1 VILIKNKIQTKSLQR
16 KKVMTASLSIISN
29 SVLIILKVTIGI
41 ISGSVSII
49 SEAIHSGMDLMAAII
64 AFFSVRISGMP
75 PDKNH
80 QYGHGKFEN
89 VSGVIEALLIF
100 IAAGWVIFE
109 AVKKIVEP
117 ALPESLGIGAI
128 VMGVSALINFVVSQ
142 RLYKVGKET
151 DSVALEADGLHLRT
165 DVYTSLGVAFGLLL
179 IWLTGIAILDPIV
192 AILVALLILRESFVL
207 LKKAYYPLLDTPLP
221 ANEIDKIKG
230 TINKHLKPGMN
241 FHMLRSRKAGANKY
255 VDLHLEVPGGIT
267 VKESHDLCDLI
278 EHDIEHEVENIEV
291 YIHIEPCENGEE
303 EKVINPPTLE

>member
-1 VILIKNKIQTKSLQR
+1 
-16 KKVMTASLSIISN
+16 MSIISN
-29 SVLIILKVTIGI
+29 SVLIVLKVTIGI

-100 IAAGWVIFE
+100 IAAGWIILE

-117 ALPESLGIGAI
+117 TVPESLGIGAI
-128 VMGVSALINFVVSQ
+128 VMGISALINFIVSQ
-142 RLYKVGKET
+142 RLYKVGRET

-165 DVYTSLGVAFGLLL
+165 DVFTSLGVAVGLVL
-179 IWLTGIAILDPIV
+179 IWLTNVAILDPIV
-192 AILVALLILRESFVL
+192 AILVALLILRESFIL

-221 ANEIDKIKG
+221 SNEIDIIENII
-230 TINKHLKPGMN
+230 TSHLRPGMS
-241 FHMLRSRKAGANKY
+241 FHMLRSRKAGALKY
-255 VDLHLEVPGGIT
+255 VDLHLEVPGSIT
-267 VKESHDLCDLI
+267 VKESHDLCNLI
-278 EHDIEHEVENIEV
+278 ENEIEHQFENIEV
-291 YIHIEPCENGEE
+291 YIHIEPSENDPE
-303 EKVINPPTLE
+303 EKGL

>member
-1 VILIKNKIQTKSLQR
+1 MR
-16 KKVMTASLSIISN
+16 TASLSIISN
-29 SVLIILKVTIGI
+29 SVLIVLKVTIGI

-100 IAAGWVIFE
+100 IAAGWIILE

-117 ALPESLGIGAI
+117 TVPESLGIGAI
-128 VMGVSALINFVVSQ
+128 VMGISALINFIVSQ
-142 RLYKVGKET
+142 RLYKVGRET

-165 DVYTSLGVAFGLLL
+165 DVFTSLGVAVGLVL
-179 IWLTGIAILDPIV
+179 IWLTNVAILDPIV
-192 AILVALLILRESFVL
+192 AILVALLILRESFIL

-221 ANEIDKIKG
+221 SNEIDIIENII
-230 TINKHLKPGMN
+230 TSHLRPGMS
-241 FHMLRSRKAGANKY
+241 FHMLRSRKAGALKY
-255 VDLHLEVPGGIT
+255 VDLHLEVPGSIT
-267 VKESHDLCDLI
+267 VKESHDLCNLI
-278 EHDIEHEVENIEV
+278 ENEIEHQFENIEV
-291 YIHIEPCENGEE
+291 YIHIEPSENDPE
-303 EKVINPPTLE
+303 EKGL

>member
-1 VILIKNKIQTKSLQR
+1 
-16 KKVMTASLSIISN
+16 MSIISN
-29 SVLIILKVTIGI
+29 SVLIVLKVTIGI

-100 IAAGWVIFE
+100 IAAGWIILE

-117 ALPESLGIGAI
+117 TVPESLGIGAI
-128 VMGVSALINFVVSQ
+128 VMGISALINFIVSQ
-142 RLYKVGKET
+142 RLYKVGRET

-165 DVYTSLGVAFGLLL
+165 DVFTSLGVAVGLVL
-179 IWLTGIAILDPIV
+179 IWLTNVAILDPIV
-192 AILVALLILRESFVL
+192 AILVALLILRESFIL

-221 ANEIDKIKG
+221 SNEIDIIENII
-230 TINKHLKPGMN
+230 TSHLRPGMS
-241 FHMLRSRKAGANKY
+241 FHMLRSRKAGAHKY
-255 VDLHLEVPGGIT
+255 VDLHLEVPGSIT
-267 VKESHDLCDLI
+267 VKESHDLCNLI
-278 EHDIEHEVENIEV
+278 ENEIEHQFENIEV
-291 YIHIEPCENGEE
+291 YIHIEPSENDPE
-303 EKVINPPTLE
+303 EKGL

>member
-1 VILIKNKIQTKSLQR
+1 MQSKSLQR
-16 KKVMTASLSIISN
+16 KKMRTASLSIISN
-29 SVLIILKVTIGI
+29 SVLIVLKIVTGI

-89 VSGVIEALLIF
+89 ISGVIEALLIF
-100 IAAGWVIFE
+100 IAAGWIIFE
-109 AVKKIVEP
+109 AIKKIIEP
-117 ALPESLGIGAI
+117 TLPESLGIGAI
-128 VMGVSALINFVVSQ
+128 VMGISALINFIVSQ

-165 DVYTSLGVAFGLLL
+165 DVYTSLGVAVGLLL

-192 AILVALLILRESFVL
+192 AILVALLILRESYIL

-221 ANEIDKIKG
+221 SNEIDIIRN
-230 TINKHLKPGMN
+230 TINKHLTPGMS
-241 FHMLRSRKAGANKY
+241 FHMLRSRKAGAHKY
-255 VDLHLEVPGGIT
+255 VDLHLEVPGSIT

-278 EHDIEHEVENIEV
+278 EYDIEHQVDNIEV
-291 YIHIEPCENGEE
+291 YIHIEPNENNLD
-303 EKVINPPTLE
+303 EKNI

>member
-1 VILIKNKIQTKSLQR
+1 MQRKSLQR
-16 KKVMTASLSIISN
+16 KKVRTASLSIISN
-29 SVLIILKVTIGI
+29 SVLIVLKVTIGI

-100 IAAGWVIFE
+100 IAAGWIILE

-117 ALPESLGIGAI
+117 TVPESLGIGAI
-128 VMGVSALINFVVSQ
+128 VMGISALINFIVSQ
-142 RLYKVGKET
+142 RLYKVGRET

-165 DVYTSLGVAFGLLL
+165 DVFTSLGVAVGLVL
-179 IWLTGIAILDPIV
+179 IWLTNVAILDPIV
-192 AILVALLILRESFVL
+192 AILVALLILRESFIL

-221 ANEIDKIKG
+221 SNEIDIIENII
-230 TINKHLKPGMN
+230 TSHLRPGMS
-241 FHMLRSRKAGANKY
+241 FHMLRSRKAGALKY
-255 VDLHLEVPGGIT
+255 VDLHLEVPGSIT
-267 VKESHDLCDLI
+267 VKESHDLCNLI
-278 EHDIEHEVENIEV
+278 ENEIEHQFENIEV
-291 YIHIEPCENGEE
+291 YIHIEPSENDPE
-303 EKVINPPTLE
+303 EKGL